1 MKHITA
7 ADAAIA
13 EAIRATGAVDLRIKE
28 AVRDGLYTGELRTSL
43 MAELDQARV
52 AESEAR
58 AMPRLYKCACDRG
71 DCRTTDWPLGDQVI
85 FTVVRVSYKHPEGDW
100 RTEQFPEDRARGLR
114 PVNIV
119 LRERCCAAMGLLEY
133 IKSR

>member
-13 EAIRATGAVDLRIKE
+13 EAIRATGLVDLKIKE
-28 AVRDGLYTGELRTSL
+28 AVRDGLYAGELRTSL

-58 AMPRLYKCACDRG
+58 AMPRLYRCA
-71 DCRTTDWPLGDQVI
+71 DCGEEKPIGDQVI
-85 FTVVRVSYKHPEGDW
+85 FTVVRVGYKHPEGDW
-100 RTEQFPEDRARGLR
+100 RTEQFPEDRQRGLR
-114 PVNIV
+114 PAHLVYC
-119 LRERCCAAMGLLEY
+119 EDCCAEKGLLDY